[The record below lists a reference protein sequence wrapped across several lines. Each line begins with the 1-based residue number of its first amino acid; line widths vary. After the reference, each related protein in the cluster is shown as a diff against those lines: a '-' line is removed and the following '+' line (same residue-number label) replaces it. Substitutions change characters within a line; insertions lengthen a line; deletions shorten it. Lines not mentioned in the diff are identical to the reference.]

1 MNFFFNRTTSSS
13 PSKLGKNTSQ
23 RDEQRFCLMCGHTA
37 RDQIEYEQHLLSHF
51 QLPESAVG
59 STNVG
64 QKLYPCKLCEKK
76 TNY

>member
-1 MNFFFNRTTSSS
+1 
-13 PSKLGKNTSQ
+13 
-23 RDEQRFCLMCGHTA
+23 MCGHTA

-76 TNY
+76 NKLLMN